1 MTEPARKQYYT
12 VAEYLAREEVA
23 DFRSEYY
30 QGEIF
35 AMAGESLN
43 HNRVAIDLCAKL
55 NQAIRQRGCEA
66 FAENVRVRAEAVDLF
81 AYPDVVVV
89 CGAPQLYQDRE
100 DTITNPLLII
110 EVLSKSTKNYDR
122 GDKFNFYR
130 MLPTVKEYVLIEQ
143 YRIHVEQFSPS
154 KAGIRV
160 TAEYRAA
167 EDVLKFSSIDFQ
179 ITLKELYARVKFKY

>member
-1 MTEPARKQYYT
+1 MTEPARKHYYT
-12 VAEYLAREEVA
+12 VAEYLAREEAA

-55 NQAIRQRGCEA
+55 NQAIRTQGCEA

-100 DTITNPLLII
+100 DTVTNPLLII
-110 EVLSKSTKNYDR
+110 EVLSKSTKSYDR

-130 MLPTVKEYVLIEQ
+130 TLATVKEYVLIEQ
-143 YRIHVEQFSPS
+143 YRIHVEQFSLT
-154 KAGIRV
+154 KAGIGL

-179 ITLKELYARVKFKY
+179 ITLKELYERVKFK

>member
-100 DTITNPLLII
+100 DTVTNPLLII
-110 EVLSKSTKNYDR
+110 EVLSKSTKSYDR

-130 MLPTVKEYVLIEQ
+130 SIPTLKEYILIAQ
-143 YRIHVEQFSPS
+143 YRLHVEQYSLDEN
-154 KAGIRV
+154 GDWVV
-160 TAEYRAA
+160 TEYRAA
-167 EDVLKFSSIDFQ
+167 DDVLKFSSVDFQ
-179 ITLKELYARVKFKY
+179 IKISELYERVK

>member
-1 MTEPARKQYYT
+1 MLQPARKHYST

-23 DFRSEYY
+23 AYRSEYY

-55 NQAIRQRGCEA
+55 NQAIHTQGCEA

-89 CGAPQLYQDRE
+89 CRTPQLYQDRE
-100 DTITNPLLII
+100 DTVTNPLLII
-110 EVLSKSTKNYDR
+110 EVLSKSTKSYDR

-130 MLPTVKEYVLIEQ
+130 TLSTVKEYVLIEQ
-143 YRIHVEQFSPS
+143 YLIHVEQYSLNEN
-154 KAGIRV
+154 GEWMV
-160 TAEYRAA
+160 TEYRAA
-167 EDVLKFSSIDFQ
+167 DDVLKFSSVDFQ
-179 ITLKELYARVKFKY
+179 IKINEFYERVK